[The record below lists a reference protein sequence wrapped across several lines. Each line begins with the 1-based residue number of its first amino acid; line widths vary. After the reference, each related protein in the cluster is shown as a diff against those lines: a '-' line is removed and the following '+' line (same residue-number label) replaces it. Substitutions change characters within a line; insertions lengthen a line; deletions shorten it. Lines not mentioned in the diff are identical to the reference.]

1 MDTHIIGR
9 YSFDIT
15 CDARP
20 RAVALQDMV
29 SGLFRQNISAGTES
43 LLQQLIPADMMAS
56 LDTLVL
62 DIGKIPLKDLETEL
76 PEKIL
81 AALQQALSDLL
92 HHHHSGSRHQL
103 QGNITIRKGNE
114 RLLELLSFL
123 LLHGVMPWWA
133 TTAERA
139 QPGDIVLHLS
149 NTSPGQLAAFLRNI
163 ARSQAVRERIV
174 WQFPATV
181 LQAIVEVLEPAEALF
196 IIAGSREIML
206 LQRQQQLLQTE
217 TSELEK
223 AVWLFMLTYLI
234 MERGSNFNRKEF
246 VRSNLWQLAR
256 HFNLAYDT
264 VIALFYE
271 ALSHYQP
278 TLPQTGLANFI
289 RSLYEEITPS
299 YIRKNNFSNDTGH
312 NNLMSDPGEQIH
324 LLRYYLLYGAIPW
337 WAPGVTPRV
346 LEQLLFHAGYHAPAP
361 LKQMLQAVLQQ
372 QTAAARWQQLL
383 HTSSDGAQQPSHI
396 NTIKVWA
403 DQVIATAA
411 YAMRSNGKQ
420 MLPHNGKFATDVNG
434 QQMIPGDGN
443 VAINANG
450 KQSTPGNANAITGTE
465 GNQTIPGNGKP
476 ITDANGEQT
485 IPGNGKPGA
494 NGKHGIIP
502 FNSHTAEDGDATTG
516 NAVPIPSFRTGANAS
531 FSTDSSNTQRLLR
544 DVILHLLTYGSIPWW
559 GKAYA
564 HFSLNSLLQQ
574 LAGQQPDQTLTILE
588 YAGTLPDAMHRL
600 ISDVTPSTF
609 FRLLQHRGMHT
620 AAEEVYDNLYT
631 LLSAV
636 QQLVN
641 VSTLPQEQLVLQ
653 AIWQSLAAT
662 RYRQIDKEI
671 LLQRL
676 LMPAWS
682 QASVAAPHMIGFLAQ
697 QLLPAIRH
705 LSGNTIL
712 AGDLQQWTDSLVE
725 KLRGNQADELPSM
738 PREPLPVLANAS
750 PAVVV
755 AWLQQFLL
763 SGQLP
768 AAAGE
773 TDSVYAAALLQ
784 WLYEYHREYIT
795 TLQETIV
802 LSPTLFQLLEE
813 LYLRLEPEVAPIQA
827 LLQPWLEK
835 TIASSGVSLTTGNSQ
850 AYRPAVAFRS
860 LLQRMERYPAI
871 TAENQQQVLLNE
883 ATELLTVFLTRHR
896 LPEKLGQLTNTG
908 TNEIVKAAVILLF
921 HAAPAVLQQLFSS
934 HRQQLQARLQVYG
947 LFSFYAGPPDS
958 QIRRSLDV
966 FAIPDSL
973 LLLQETGRHTGA
985 DNITDLRK
993 AVHFYK
999 QRGRQERKL
1008 FYTKILQHT
1017 ALIEQMA
1024 EHLDDESFLDMMQD
1038 VPLGWSSHTTDALH
1052 ELQDLLGSLLPGS
1065 QEKMQLQQLF
1075 RRFHLL
1081 LLGAHIHVYN
1091 AATYAARLLDFI
1103 TTTAPGIASLLI
1115 SGIVKALGA
1124 AVEQPGYDTTANPGK
1139 LSSTHIRKLLPS
1151 SAALSR
1157 MHIRNILPAL
1167 QQEALRLTTTT
1178 RHQSLLRESL
1188 YEKDRLQTSPPKM
1201 ATQPASRET
1210 PPRESDSW
1218 AKVKKQ
1224 PMDTIYT
1231 DNAGLIILHPFIPYG
1246 FKRVGLVNDE
1256 GFVNKEAQHRAV
1268 HLLQYMVTGKEIHAE
1283 HNLPLNKILCALPLE
1298 EPVPAEIWLTAE
1310 EKQLCEELLK
1320 VVIQRWEKMNNSS
1333 VEGFR
1338 AAFLQREGALW
1349 QKDDDWWL
1357 RVEERGYDMILQTL
1371 PWGIGMIKAP
1381 WMEKTIYTE
1390 WAYS

>member
-56 LDTLVL
+56 VDTLVL

-92 HHHHSGSRHQL
+92 HHHHSSGRHQL
-103 QGNITIRKGNE
+103 QGNITIRKGDE

-139 QPGDIVLHLS
+139 QPGDMVLHLS
-149 NTSPGQLAAFLRNI
+149 DTSPGRLAAFLRNI

-174 WQFPATV
+174 WQFPVTV

-196 IIAGSREIML
+196 IIASSREILL
-206 LQRQQQLLQTE
+206 LQRQQQLLHTE

-246 VRSNLWQLAR
+246 VRSNLLQLAS
-256 HFNLAYDT
+256 HFNLAYET

-271 ALSHYQP
+271 ALSRYQP
-278 TLPQTGLANFI
+278 TLPQTGLANYI

-299 YIRKNNFSNDTGH
+299 YIRKRNFPGDTTP
-312 NNLMSDPGEQIH
+312 NNLMSDTGEQIH

-337 WAPGVTPRV
+337 WAPGVTPQV
-346 LEQLLFHAGYHAPAP
+346 LEQLLHHACYHAPAP

-372 QTAAARWQQLL
+372 QPAATRWQQLL
-383 HTSSDGAQQPSHI
+383 HTGSGAAQQPAHL
-396 NTIKVWA
+396 NTIKIWA
-403 DQVIATAA
+403 EQVISTAS
-411 YAMRSNGKQ
+411 YSVRSNGKQ
-420 MLPHNGKFATDVNG
+420 TYAHNGMSVADING
-434 QQMIPGDGN
+434 KQMIPGDGN
-443 VAINANG
+443 ASTGADG
-450 KQSTPGNANAITGTE
+450 KQTALRDGNASTGVDGKQTTIRGGNATTE
-465 GNQTIPGNGKP
+465 ADGKQT
-476 ITDANGEQT
+476 A
-485 IPGNGKPGA
+485 PGNGKPGNSVNRGLLLSSSNTMED
-494 NGKHGIIP
+494 NG
-502 FNSHTAEDGDATTG
+502 ATTG
-516 NAVPIPSFRTGANAS
+516 NTMAAASFRAGFNPSFANDNDAPA
-531 FSTDSSNTQRLLR
+531 RLLR

-559 GKAYA
+559 GKTYA

-574 LAGQQPDQTLTILE
+574 LADQQPGQTLTILE
-588 YAGTLPDAMHRL
+588 YAGTLPDAMYRL
-600 ISDVTPSTF
+600 INAVTPSVF
-609 FRLLQHRGMHT
+609 FRLLQYRGLHT
-620 AAEEVYDNLYT
+620 VVEEVYDNLYM

-682 QASVAAPHMIGFLAQ
+682 QAPVAAPHMISFLAQ
-697 QLLPAIRH
+697 QLLPVIRH

-712 AGDLQQWTDSLVE
+712 AGDLQQWTDKRAE
-725 KLRGNQADELPSM
+725 KLTAAT
-738 PREPLPVLANAS
+738 RERLPVPPGAS
-750 PAVVV
+750 PAMVV

-795 TLQETIV
+795 TLQRTIV
-802 LSPTLFQLLEE
+802 LSPTLFQQLEE

-835 TIASSGVSLTTGNSQ
+835 TIASSGVSVTTGNSR

-860 LLQRMERYPAI
+860 LLQRMERYTAI
-871 TAENQQQVLLNE
+871 TAESQQQVLLDE
-883 ATELLTVFLTRHR
+883 ATALLTVFLTRHR
-896 LPEKLGQLTNTG
+896 LPEKLGQPTTSA
-908 TNEIVKAAVILLF
+908 TNEIIKAAVILLF
-921 HAAPAVLQQLFSS
+921 HAAPTVLQQLFSS
-934 HRQQLQARLQVYG
+934 HRQQLQARLQIYG

-958 QIRRSLDV
+958 QVRRSLDV

-973 LLLQETGRHTGA
+973 LLLQETGGHTVA

-999 QRGRQERKL
+999 QRSRHERKL
-1008 FYTKILQHT
+1008 FYSKILQHT

-1024 EHLDDESFLDMMQD
+1024 EQLNDESFLDMMQD

-1052 ELQDLLGSLLPGS
+1052 ELQHLLASLLPGS

-1091 AATYAARLLDFI
+1091 AASYAARLLDFI
-1103 TTTAPGIASLLI
+1103 TTTAPGIAALLI
-1115 SGIVKALGA
+1115 SGLVKALGA
-1124 AVEQPGYDTTANPGK
+1124 AMEQPRHDTTLNPGE
-1139 LSSTHIRKLLPS
+1139 LSPTHLRKLLPA

-1167 QQEALRLTTTT
+1167 QQEALRLTATT
-1178 RHQSLLRESL
+1178 RHQALLRESL
-1188 YEKDRLQTSPPKM
+1188 YEKDRLQTSPPKT
-1201 ATQPASRET
+1201 AAKPVSPDIAPRET
-1210 PPRESDSW
+1210 DSW
-1218 AKVKKQ
+1218 AKMKKQ

-1246 FKRVGLVNDE
+1246 FKRIGLVNDD

-1268 HLLQYMVTGKEIHAE
+1268 HLLQYMVTGKEVHAE
-1283 HNLPLNKILCALPLE
+1283 HDLPLNKILCALPLE

-1357 RVEERGYDMILQTL
+1357 RIEERGYDMILQTL